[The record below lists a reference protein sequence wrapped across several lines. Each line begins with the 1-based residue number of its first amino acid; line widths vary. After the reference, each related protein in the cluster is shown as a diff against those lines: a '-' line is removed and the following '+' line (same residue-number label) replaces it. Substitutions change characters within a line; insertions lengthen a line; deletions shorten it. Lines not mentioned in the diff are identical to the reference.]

1 MKKSLLLLMLLAA
14 GASASA
20 QSITNN
26 NRYPL
31 IPWPSSLEAA
41 SGTAH
46 LDAHSRIIVPAG
58 AFTGEAR
65 ALQQLLRKYLGPAA
79 ASISS
84 ATGSTTATDI
94 VLRDDA
100 TLTAPESYQVTVS
113 GKHITLSAHHAA
125 GMFYAVQTLRQLMPA
140 SVENGHGKDIPL
152 PNVNIHDQPVYA
164 WRGMM
169 LDVSRHFF
177 SMRYLQRFVDMMALY
192 KFNKLHLHL
201 TDDQGWRIEIKQ
213 YPKLT
218 TGSGWRTFNDQ
229 DSACIKLAAQTGNP
243 DMEIDPAHL
252 RHVNGHTQY
261 GGYYTQAEMKAFI
274 QYAAARHIEVIP
286 EIDMP
291 GHMMAA
297 ILQYP
302 ELTCS
307 GQARDWRQGF
317 STPICPCKDTVLAF
331 ARNVFAEIAA
341 LFPSKYIHIG
351 GDEVERSEWERSE
364 LCQQFMKA
372 HGLTN
377 TAQLQSWF
385 IDQMEAFFHEKG
397 KTLLGW
403 DEIVEGG
410 IDSTAT
416 VMFWRIWAR
425 MAPLK
430 AASNGN
436 KLVMTAD
443 GPLYFDALPDKYSLS
458 AVYHYDPNDTIYRM
472 NATQQQQIMGLQANL
487 WTERVPTENRAD
499 YLLMPRMTALA
510 ESAWSRKDLYASYL
524 QRLEAHYP
532 RLENMG
538 VHYRLPDLPEASERR
553 VFVDTATFF
562 FASPAPQLTLRY
574 TEQGFPTASS
584 PALTKPLLINS
595 NRTVRVAAFT
605 AKGRRGDIKT
615 ITFEQQA
622 YAAPVATFAKLQ
634 PGLQVQRIPG
644 AFNTTKLVK
653 GNADTTMVLTN
664 VALPA
669 GMPES
674 YALLFRGYLK
684 VPATGIY
691 SFFLLSDD
699 GSVLKI
705 ADRVVVD
712 NDGGHS
718 AEEKSG
724 QIALGQGLH
733 PFVLDY
739 MNIGGGADLQ
749 LLYSQ
754 DGGKPQPVPASW
766 FFRSGTPN

>member
-1 MKKSLLLLMLLAA
+1 MKKNLLLLMLLAA
-14 GASASA
+14 GATSSA
-20 QSITNN
+20 QSIANN

-31 IPWPSSLEAA
+31 IPWPSSLDAA
-41 SGTAH
+41 TGTAH
-46 LDAHSRIIVPAG
+46 VDAHSRIIVPAG
-58 AFTGEAR
+58 AFSNEAR
-65 ALQQLLRKYLGPAA
+65 ALQQLLRKYLGATAA
-79 ASISS
+79 PITS
-84 ATGSTTATDI
+84 AAGNVSATDI
-94 VLRDDA
+94 VLQDDA
-100 TLTAPESYQVTVS
+100 ALTTPESYQVQVDA
-113 GKHITLSAHHAA
+113 KHITLSAHHTD
-125 GMFYAVQTLRQLMPA
+125 GMFYAVQTLRQLMPP

-152 PNVNIHDQPVYA
+152 PCVHIQDQPAYA

-177 SMRYLQRFVDMMALY
+177 SMQYLQRFVDMMALY

-201 TDDQGWRIEIKQ
+201 SDDQGWRIEIKK

-218 TGSGWRTFNDQ
+218 SASAWRTFNDQ
-229 DSACIKLAAQTGNP
+229 DSSCMKIAAQTGNP
-243 DMEIDPAHL
+243 DMQIDPKHI
-252 RHVNGHTQY
+252 RHVNGRTQY
-261 GGYYTQAEMKAFI
+261 GGFYTQAQLKAFI

-302 ELTCS
+302 ELTC
-307 GQARDWRQGF
+307 GGKAKDWRESF
-317 STPICPCKDTVLAF
+317 STPICPCKDTTLVF
-331 ARNVFAEIAA
+331 ARNVFSEIAA

-351 GDEVERSEWERSE
+351 GDEVERSEWEKSE

-385 IDQMEAFFHEKG
+385 IDQMEAFFHQKG

-410 IDSTAT
+410 VDSAAV
-416 VMFWRIWAR
+416 VMFWRPWAR
-425 MAPLK
+425 LSPLK
-430 AASNGN
+430 AAANGN
-436 KLVMTAD
+436 KLVMTPD
-443 GPLYFDALPDKYSLS
+443 GPFYFDALPDKYSLS

-472 NATQQQQIMGLQANL
+472 NAAQQQQIMGLQANL
-487 WTERVPTENRAD
+487 WTERVPSENRAD
-499 YLLMPRMTALA
+499 YLLMPRMIALA

-538 VHYRLPDLPEASERR
+538 VHYRLQDLPEASEHR
-553 VFVDTATFF
+553 VFVDTTSFF
-562 FASPAPQLTLRY
+562 LPAPAPQLTVRY
-574 TEQGFPTASS
+574 AEKGFPTATS
-584 PALTKPLLINS
+584 PALTKPLLIKS
-595 NRTVRVAAFT
+595 NRSIRVAAFT
-605 AKGRRGDIKT
+605 ANGRRGDVKT

-622 YAAPVATFAKLQ
+622 YAPGIATFAPVK
-634 PGLQVQRIPG
+634 PGLQVQRILG
-644 AFNTTKLVK
+644 SFNKTTLIK
-653 GNADTTMVLTN
+653 GDADSTMIMTSVG
-664 VALPA
+664 LPA

-718 AEEKSG
+718 AQERSG
-724 QIALGQGLH
+724 EIALHEGLH

-749 LLYSQ
+749 LMYSQ
-754 DGGKPQPVPASW
+754 DGGTPQPVPASW
-766 FFRSGTPN
+766 FFRNGTPN